1 MPLIPFELYEPLI
14 RLYIGAEFL
23 DITHRSHP
31 APASTS
37 TSTTGSS
44 SPPSP
49 PLHRSTSDT
58 DSVED
63 LILNMSLGGQA
74 TSTPHGEERVQA
86 GAKQGEDEGLHT
98 PHLGT
103 MAPPPEASRLLLSLK
118 LRRLRDYTDFKEDSL
133 YPVSPLCQASGR
145 NSCDPPQDV
154 APTAPLK
161 VKSPVL
167 SPGAHRSSLKTPPQP
182 SDGSRPVSRQSGA
195 TDRPASRGPD
205 TVRSVKTSDQARR
218 LRQAGANSPWEN
230 VDLGPVEVLDNL
242 ALPNNCCFETAFT
255 SDSPKTRIIPQKS
268 VDSLHFGR
276 GERQRPRSLAV
287 PPLQGPS
294 GPWDSTVNYSSA
306 SDLFRSS
313 IVSSASTEY
322 ITAPLAPRS
331 PFNRSCSAGNL
342 QCYQSDPPAPAA
354 APAPA
359 PAPAPVPAPA
369 PTTLAPPRSLACRIR
384 DSIKRKHLRDD
395 SLSRKRGNRGKV
407 ATVKH
412 LRTESGGYLNLGMP
426 GPAAD
431 DTASTASSEGSGT
444 SGSRLAHLRTKSG
457 GFLNLAL
464 APSGDS
470 TDTLD
475 SVPSAPMSA
484 RSDPGLL
491 DHHPAPAPAPRPVS
505 RHRIHTPDGC
515 LSHSLH
521 STASGN
527 SLYHSALSHTSR
539 GGTPTSLASHSNLV
553 SPALQPISGMAG
565 IYSATVKGQ
574 YYMYLAA

>member
-1 MPLIPFELYEPLI
+1 MPLIPFELYEALI

-23 DITHRSHP
+23 DITHRSHA

-49 PLHRSTSDT
+49 PLHRAASDT

-63 LILNMSLGGQA
+63 LILNMSLSGQA
-74 TSTPHGEERVQA
+74 TSTPHGEERTQ
-86 GAKQGEDEGLHT
+86 GAPKQGVDEATQT
-98 PHLGT
+98 PLLDT
-103 MAPPPEASRLLLSLK
+103 MVAPEASRLLLSLK
-118 LRRLRDYTDFKEDSL
+118 LRRLRDYTDFKDDSL

-145 NSCDPPQDV
+145 SCEPLQDA

-161 VKSPVL
+161 VKSPVS
-167 SPGAHRSSLKTPPQP
+167 SPPQPPAAHQSLHKTPPQP
-182 SDGSRPVSRQSGA
+182 QDVSRPVSRQSGA
-195 TDRPASRGPD
+195 IDRPASRGPD
-205 TVRSVKTSDQARR
+205 TVRSVKTNDQARR
-218 LRQAGANSPWEN
+218 LRQAGASSPWEN
-230 VDLGPVEVLDNL
+230 VEVKPVEALDNL
-242 ALPNNCCFETAFT
+242 TLPNNCCFETAFT

-276 GERQRPRSLAV
+276 GERQRPRSLAA
-287 PPLQGPS
+287 PPFQGPPC
-294 GPWDSTVNYSSA
+294 PWDSTVNYSSA

-313 IVSSASTEY
+313 IVSSTSTEY
-322 ITAPLAPRS
+322 ITAPLAPLS

-342 QCYQSDPPAPAA
+342 QFYEADRPTPAPATA
-354 APAPA
+354 SVPAPA
-359 PAPAPVPAPA
+359 PAPPPAP
-369 PTTLAPPRSLACRIR
+369 LAPPRSLACRIR

-395 SLSRKRGNRGKV
+395 SLSRKRGSRGKV
-407 ATVKH
+407 AAVKH

-426 GPAAD
+426 GSVPD
-431 DTASTASSEGSGT
+431 DTASTASSEGSG
-444 SGSRLAHLRTKSG
+444 SSVARLAHLRTKSG

-491 DHHPAPAPAPRPVS
+491 DHHPVSAPTPRFVS

-527 SLYHSALSHTSR
+527 TLYHSALSHTSR
-539 GGTPTSLASHSNLV
+539 GGTPTSLASHSNLA
-553 SPALQPISGMAG
+553 SPALQPVSGMAG
-565 IYSATVKGQ
+565 IYSATVKG
-574 YYMYLAA
+574 

>member
-1 MPLIPFELYEPLI
+1 MPLIPHDLYEPLI

-37 TSTTGSS
+37 TSTSSS

-49 PLHRSTSDT
+49 PLCQSTSDT

-74 TSTPHGEERVQA
+74 TSTPHGEERVQ
-86 GAKQGEDEGLHT
+86 GCPQNGVDGDPHT
-98 PHLGT
+98 PHLDA
-103 MAPPPEASRLLLSLK
+103 MPPPEASRLLLSLK
-118 LRRLRDYTDFKEDSL
+118 LRRLRDYTDFKDDSL
-133 YPVSPLCQASGR
+133 YPVSPLGQTSGR
-145 NSCDPPQDV
+145 NSCDPIQKV
-154 APTAPLK
+154 APAAPQNL
-161 VKSPVL
+161 KSPIT
-167 SPGAHRSSLKTPPQP
+167 SPPQPNGATWSSGKGPPQP
-182 SDGSRPVSRQSGA
+182 SDASRPVSRQSGA
-195 TDRPASRGPD
+195 PDRPGSRGPD

-218 LRQAGANSPWEN
+218 LRQAGGSSTWEKE
-230 VDLGPVEVLDNL
+230 LGPVESLDSL
-242 ALPNNCCFETAFT
+242 DLPNNCCFETAFT

-268 VDSLHFGR
+268 VDSLHFRR
-276 GERQRPRSLAV
+276 GERQRPRSLAA
-287 PPLQGPS
+287 PPLKGPV

-322 ITAPLAPRS
+322 VTAPLAPLS
-331 PFNRSCSAGNL
+331 PFNRSHSAGNL
-342 QCYQSDPPAPAA
+342 QCFEVNPPAPAPPPPPP
-354 APAPA
+354 PAS
-359 PAPAPVPAPA
+359 
-369 PTTLAPPRSLACRIR
+369 LAPPRSLAGRIR

-395 SLSRKRGNRGKV
+395 SLSRKRGAKGKV
-407 ATVKH
+407 AAVRH
-412 LRTESGGYLNLGMP
+412 LRTESGGYLNLGMG
-426 GPAAD
+426 GPPPD
-431 DTASTASSEGSGT
+431 DTASSASSEGLGT
-444 SGSRLAHLRTKSG
+444 SEARLAHLRTKSG

-491 DHHPAPAPAPRPVS
+491 DHHSAPVPTPRPIS
-505 RHRIHTPDGC
+505 RSRILTPDGC

-521 STASGN
+521 SSTSGN

-539 GGTPTSLASHSNLV
+539 GATPTSLASHSNLA
-553 SPALQPISGMAG
+553 SPSLQPVSGMSG

-574 YYMYLAA
+574 YLL